1 MYMLMLNSA
10 DADALELNTADA
22 DADALELN
30 TADADALEPDTA
42 GAADATKPNVVAVIV
57 MRLSVCL
64 PSLMMTWH
72 CCTL

>member
-1 MYMLMLNSA
+1 MLKTTDVYSLVP
-10 DADALELNTADA
+10 NTA